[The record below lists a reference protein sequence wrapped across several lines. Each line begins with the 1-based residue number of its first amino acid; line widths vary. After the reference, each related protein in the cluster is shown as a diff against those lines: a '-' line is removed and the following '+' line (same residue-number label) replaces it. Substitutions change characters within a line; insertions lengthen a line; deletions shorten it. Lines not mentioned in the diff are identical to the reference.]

1 MKTALYKDFFGSV
14 KLRFSAQGKK
24 GIEEMQGL
32 MMDTPLLVSMILRH
46 ADLHHPN
53 REIVSVTADN
63 PLHRYTYADLARR
76 SRKLANAL
84 AGLGL
89 AQGDRVATIA
99 WNDYRHME
107 IYYGVGGSG
116 YVCHT
121 INPRL
126 FPEQLVFI
134 INHAE
139 DRWIFTDPM
148 FVPLLEKIA
157 EQTPGVEGY
166 VVMTTE
172 EMMPETS
179 LKNAVS
185 YESLIADE
193 SDEFEWPEFDER
205 EAVAL
210 CYTSG
215 TTGDP
220 KGVLYS
226 HRSTI
231 LHAYAAVAPD
241 VMNLSNRDSVLPVV
255 PLFHVNAWGV
265 PYSAFI
271 VGAKLVFPG
280 PKMGDGEALYG
291 LLESEEVTLA
301 LGVPTV
307 WLALLQYTAK
317 AGKTMTKLQRTIV
330 GGAAV
335 PESMIREFKTKH
347 DVELIQGW
355 GMTEMSPLGTA
366 NSPKVGMESMT
377 DDERFALGTKA
388 GRAIFGCEIRIV
400 DDDGKELP
408 WDGVAYGALQVRGP
422 WICSDY
428 FKLEGQSGSHTDDG
442 WFDTGDVAT
451 IDPNGYMAIT
461 DRTKDVIKSG
471 GEWISSIEIEN
482 NAIGHPAVA
491 EAAVIGVAHPKW
503 TERPLLIV
511 IKAEGQDLSKE
522 EMLAWL
528 DGKIAKWWLPD
539 DVVFVDDIPHTAT
552 GKIKKVELRKQFA
565 DYQLPGQAHT
575 KD

>member
-1 MKTALYKDFFGSV
+1 MET
-14 KLRFSAQGKK
+14 Q
-24 GIEEMQGL
+24 
-32 MMDTPLLVSMILRH
+32 LLVSMILRH
-46 ADLHHPN
+46 ADLHHPT

-63 PLHRYTYADLARR
+63 PLHRYTFAECFRR
-76 SRKLANAL
+76 TRQLANAL
-84 AGLGL
+84 DDLGL
-89 AQGDRVATIA
+89 QKGDRVATLA
-99 WNDYRHME
+99 WNDYRHLE
-107 IYYGVGGSG
+107 VYYGVGGAG

-121 INPRL
+121 VNPRL
-126 FPEQLVFI
+126 FPEQIIFI

-148 FVPLLEKIA
+148 FVPLLEKVA
-157 EQTPGVEGY
+157 GQTPGVEGY
-166 VVMTTE
+166 VIMTNE
-172 EMMPETS
+172 ENMPETT
-179 LKNAVS
+179 LKNAVC
-185 YESLIADE
+185 YESLIAE
-193 SDEFEWPEFDER
+193 KSDEYEWPELDER
-205 EAVAL
+205 TAVAL

-226 HRSTI
+226 HRSTLI
-231 LHAYAAVAPD
+231 HAYASVAPD
-241 VMNLSNRDSVLPVV
+241 IMNLSNRDCVLPVV

-265 PYSAFI
+265 PYSAMM
-271 VGAKLVFPG
+271 VGAKLVLPG

-291 LLESEEVTLA
+291 LLESEGVSLA

-307 WLALLQYTAK
+307 WLALLQYAAQARK
-317 AGKTMTKLQRTIV
+317 RMDKLQRTII

-335 PESMIREFKTKH
+335 PESMIREFEMDH
-347 DVELIQGW
+347 GVAVIQGW

-366 NSPKVGMESMT
+366 NSPKVGMESLS

-388 GRAIFGCEIRIV
+388 GRAIFGCEIKIV
-400 DDDGKELP
+400 DDENNALP
-408 WDGVAYGALQVRGP
+408 WDGVAYGALRVRGP

-428 FKLEGQSGSHTDDG
+428 FKLDGKGDSHMEDG

-482 NAIGHPAVA
+482 TAIGHPAVA

-503 TERPLLIV
+503 SERPLLIV
-511 IKAEGQDLSKE
+511 IKAEGQDVSKE
-522 EMLAWL
+522 ELLAYF

-539 DVVFVDDIPHTAT
+539 DVVFIDEIPHTAT

-565 DYQLPGQAHT
+565 DYKLPG
-575 KD
+575 

>member
-1 MKTALYKDFFGSV
+1 A
-14 KLRFSAQGKK
+14 
-24 GIEEMQGL
+24 
-32 MMDTPLLVSMILRH
+32 
-46 ADLHHPN
+46 
-53 REIVSVTADN
+53 
-63 PLHRYTYADLARR
+63 
-76 SRKLANAL
+76 
-84 AGLGL
+84 
-89 AQGDRVATIA
+89 
-99 WNDYRHME
+99 
-107 IYYGVGGSG
+107 G

-126 FPEQLVFI
+126 FAEQVIFI

-139 DRWIFTDPM
+139 DRWIFTDSM

-157 EQTPGVEGY
+157 EQTPGIEGY
-166 VVMTTE
+166 VVMTDDGH
-172 EMMPETS
+172 MPETT

-185 YESLIADE
+185 YESLIAGE
-193 SDEFEWPEFDER
+193 SDEYEWPDLDER
-205 EAVAL
+205 SAVAL

-231 LHAYAAVAPD
+231 IHAYAGVAPD
-241 VMNLSNRDSVLPVV
+241 VMNLSNRDCVLPVV
-255 PLFHVNAWGV
+255 PLFHVNAWGL
-265 PYSAFI
+265 PYSALM

-291 LLESEEVTLA
+291 LMESEGVTLA

-317 AGKTMTKLQRTIV
+317 AGKRLNKLERTII

-335 PESMIREFKTKH
+335 PESMIRQFHDQH
-347 DVELIQGW
+347 DVVVHQGW
-355 GMTEMSPLGTA
+355 GMTEMSPLGTV
-366 NSPKVGMESMT
+366 NTPKAGMDSLS
-377 DDERFALGTKA
+377 DDERFALATKA
-388 GRAIFGCEIRIV
+388 GRGIFGCELKIV
-400 DDDGKELP
+400 DDDNNELP
-408 WDGVAYGALQVRGP
+408 WDGVAYGALRVRGP

-428 FKLEGQSGSHTDDG
+428 FKLEGKGGSHAEDG

-451 IDPNGYMAIT
+451 IDPDGYMAIT

-482 NAIGHPAVA
+482 TAIGHPAVA
-491 EAAVIGVAHPKW
+491 ESAVIGVAHPKW

-511 IKAEGQDLSKE
+511 VKAEGQDVSKE
-522 EMLAWL
+522 EMLTWF

-539 DVVFVDDIPHTAT
+539 DVVFVDELPHTAT
-552 GKIKKVELRKQFA
+552 GKVKKVELRKQFA
-565 DYQLPGQAHT
+565 DYRFPT
-575 KD
+575 